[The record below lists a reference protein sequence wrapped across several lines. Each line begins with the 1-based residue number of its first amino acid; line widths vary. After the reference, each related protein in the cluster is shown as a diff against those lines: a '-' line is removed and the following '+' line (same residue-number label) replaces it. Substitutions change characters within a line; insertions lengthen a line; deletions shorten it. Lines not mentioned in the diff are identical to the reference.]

1 MFNQKLPDFQP
12 VVAGQTAMVK
22 IPRYALTLN
31 RIVLR
36 LGATGGTPSF
46 VKGDISKIE
55 LKLGSRTVWMV
66 DTVGALAGGTIL
78 DMINRYRGIFDQ
90 ATNLTIDFTERDFMT
105 IAAREIGGYDMSKLG
120 DDLYLNVTIKTS
132 ASGPTLYGIGMFT
145 PPQGKDIE
153 DSQLVQKLVFVPYSF
168 ANGGRYLVNFDPKGA
183 LIKRIYATFT
193 GTDGSATA
201 EQNLSKFEVKKNGFV
216 LHELASTDNKFY
228 QKEFGKVP
236 IAQMHTVDFCTDNN
250 LSGALVTADARA
262 LEFAPTFTAADSG
275 AVMFEVLDT
284 PTNL

>member
-1 MFNQKLPDFQP
+1 MFNQRLPDFQP
-12 VVAGQTAMVK
+12 VVAGQTAMIK

-36 LGATGGTPSF
+36 LGGTTF
-46 VKGDISKIE
+46 TKALISKIE

-78 DMINRYRGIFDQ
+78 DMINRYRGVFDQ
-90 ATNLTIDFTERDFMT
+90 ATNLTIDFCEKDFLT
-105 IAAREIGGYDMSKLG
+105 IATREIGGYDMSKLS
-120 DDLYLNVTIKTS
+120 DDLYLSVSIAAGAS
-132 ASGPTLYGIGMFT
+132 APTLYGVAMFT

-153 DSQLVQKLVFVPYSF
+153 QDQLVQKLIYVPYSF

-201 EQNLSKFEVKKNGFV
+201 EQNISKFEVKKNGMV
-216 LHELASTDNKFY
+216 LHELVSTDNKFF
-228 QKEFGKVP
+228 QKEFDKVP
-236 IAQMHTVDFCTDNN
+236 IAQMHVVDFCTDNN

-275 AVMFEVLDT
+275 AVLFEVLDT
-284 PTNL
+284 PANL

>member
-1 MFNQKLPDFQP
+1 MFNQRLPDFQP
-12 VVAGQTAMVK
+12 VVAGQTAMLK

-31 RIVLR
+31 RLVLR
-36 LGATGGTPSF
+36 LGGTTF
-46 VKGDISKIE
+46 TKALISKIE
-55 LKLGSRTVWMV
+55 IKLGSRTVYLS
-66 DTVGALAGGTIL
+66 DTVGSLAGGTIL
-78 DMINRYRGIFDQ
+78 DMMNKYRGIFDQ

-120 DDLYLNVTIKTS
+120 DDLYLNVTIAAGAS
-132 ASGPTLYGIGMFT
+132 APTLYAIAMFT

-153 DSQLVQKLVFVPYSF
+153 TDQLVQKLVYVPYSF

-201 EQNLSKFEVKKNGFV
+201 EQNLSKFEVKKNNSV
-216 LHELASTDNKFY
+216 VHELASTDNKFF

-236 IAQMHTVDFCTDNN
+236 QAQMHVVDFCTDNN

-262 LEFAPTFTAADSG
+262 LEFAPTFIAADSG
-275 AVMFEVLDT
+275 ALLFEVLDT